1 MWPSSISQRFVA
13 SSASGLPGGGEAEGE
28 RARERE
34 GMRGVLHNMRSKPF
48 GQKGARHAQATI
60 FSRLSWQQ
68 SRLVIGMPSACQK
81 KPRTRVSAVRLLM
94 SQTQMS
100 LKSSHRTGPGA
111 QLHQGNGLVCT
122 IRPRGRL
129 GLLPPISAEG
139 LILGKARQ
147 RAGARRAWL
156 HLSQDMAKGISMGCL
171 EHSLKPQSLLCGT
184 GLGFRR
190 RRRPM
195 KVCTPCALPIPF
207 LQCG

>member
-1 MWPSSISQRFVA
+1 
-13 SSASGLPGGGEAEGE
+13 
-28 RARERE
+28 
-34 GMRGVLHNMRSKPF
+34 
-48 GQKGARHAQATI
+48 
-60 FSRLSWQQ
+60 
-68 SRLVIGMPSACQK
+68 MPSACQK
-81 KPRTRVSAVRLLM
+81 KPRTCVSAVRLLM

-195 KVCTPCALPIPF
+195 KVCTPCALPIPSCNADENLLSRRSERRLPSRAF
-207 LQCG
+207 CINMSPGLEKSDVRMRWPRESGALEPWLWLPAISLC